1 MACTANKCSQGRR
14 ACPCPDACRLADR
27 EGERRGVQM
36 VAGLLLFCSV
46 GIVALLAAIVLAIT
60 P

>member
-1 MACTANKCSQGRR
+1 MGCTSPGCHQGRKP
-14 ACPCPDACRLADR
+14 CPCPDACRMADR
-27 EGERRGVQM
+27 EGERRGLQM

>member
-1 MACTANKCSQGRR
+1 M
-14 ACPCPDACRLADR
+14 ADR
-27 EGERRGVQM
+27 EGERRGLQM
-36 VAGLLLFCSV
+36 VAGLLLFFSV